1 MDYPKLKSILTG
13 VINGESDHLFQK
25 VVSELHC
32 MSTVRVYAIINAITS
47 SMNPGENYVEVGMY
61 QGGSTI
67 SALLG
72 NTAQAIGVDNFA
84 EFTGTNS
91 MERTKANLEKFGVSD
106 RITLHDKGFQE
117 FFADLPKG
125 FPIHVYY
132 YDGAHDEATQ
142 LAGMEA
148 AWPHLRAGSII
159 IVDDYT
165 YPEVQRAVNR
175 FVANHLNT
183 VKFLFM
189 YDPIYNTDPVWWN
202 GCVVLRVTDERGG
215 IP

>member
-1 MDYPKLKSILTG
+1 MDYHKLKLILPG
-13 VINGESDHLFQK
+13 VINGDSDHLFHD
-25 VVSELHC
+25 VVSQLHC
-32 MSTVRVYAIINAITS
+32 MSTVRVYAIINAIVS
-47 SMNPGENYVEVGMY
+47 CMVEGENYVEVGMY

-72 NTAQAIGVDNFA
+72 NLARAIGVDNFA

-91 MERTKANLEKFGVSD
+91 MDRTKANLEKFGVAD
-106 RITLHDKGFQE
+106 RITLHDKGFKE
-117 FFADLPKG
+117 FFAELPAT

-132 YDGAHDEATQ
+132 YDGAHDEQTQ
-142 LAGMEA
+142 YEGMEA
-148 AWPHLRAGSII
+148 AWPHLRHGSIV

-175 FVANHLNT
+175 FVANHFNT

-189 YDPIYNTDPVWWN
+189 FDPIYNTDPTWWN

-215 IP
+215 QP